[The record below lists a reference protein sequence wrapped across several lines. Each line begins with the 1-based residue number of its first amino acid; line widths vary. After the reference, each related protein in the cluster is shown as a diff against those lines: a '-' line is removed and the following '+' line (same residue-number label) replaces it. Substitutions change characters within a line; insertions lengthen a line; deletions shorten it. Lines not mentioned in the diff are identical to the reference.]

1 MDFIVEKD
9 DGPIPFVLAQIL
21 DASITGI
28 TLSDPDLPDNPII
41 YANEALEKLTGYPR
55 EQIIGLNCRFLHGQ
69 DRDQPGL
76 TEIRQ
81 ALKEHRS
88 TTVMLRN
95 YRKDGTLFHNRF
107 TLKPILDKQGNIVY
121 FLGIQHDMSEQL
133 LIAKQIISAEKD

>member
-9 DGPIPFVLAQIL
+9 DGPIPYVLAQIL

-41 YANEALEKLTGYPR
+41 YANAAFEHLTGYPR
-55 EQIIGLNCRFLHGQ
+55 EQILGLNCRFLHGG

-76 TEIRQ
+76 AEIRL
-81 ALKEHRS
+81 ALSEKRS

-95 YRKDGTLFHNRF
+95 YRQDGTLFYNRF
-107 TLKPILDKQGNIVY
+107 TLQPILDKQGNIVY
-121 FLGIQHDMSEQL
+121 FLGIQHDITTPFTVPDAVAATDKM
-133 LIAKQIISAEKD
+133 